1 MFINKD
7 DRWRDTQMRDIG
19 RKNWLLNSLKGH
31 ACPCGESE
39 LVCLE
44 WHPHHK
50 KIKAYVM
57 RHGAKTEE
65 RIQAQQLIQ
74 ESTAVCH
81 NCASKIDNGLASF
94 IL

>member
-1 MFINKD
+1 
-7 DRWRDTQMRDIG
+7 MRDMG

-57 RHGAKTEE
+57 RHGAKTKQ
-65 RIQAQQLIQ
+65 RKQAIELIEQ
-74 ESTAVCH
+74 STPLCH
-81 NCASKIDNGLASF
+81 NCAAKYRHGLGPGV
-94 IL
+94 L

>member
-1 MFINKD
+1 
-7 DRWRDTQMRDIG
+7 MRDIG

-57 RHGAKTEE
+57 RHGAKTE
-65 RIQAQQLIQ
+65 
-74 ESTAVCH
+74 
-81 NCASKIDNGLASF
+81 
-94 IL
+94 